1 MRRVERLG
9 VALLKSCT
17 QSLFDF
23 FDDDKPTLVIF
34 DEPRVVAD
42 KLQILE
48 KEFVGRIKTLCEG
61 AEILP
66 EHKDVC
72 ITAHEVKRQLY
83 LLRKWDLPRF
93 LSTTGFLSRNISSS
107 LKLVP

>member
-48 KEFVGRIKTLCEG
+48 KSLPG
-61 AEILP
+61 A
-66 EHKDVC
+66 
-72 ITAHEVKRQLY
+72 
-83 LLRKWDLPRF
+83 
-93 LSTTGFLSRNISSS
+93 
-107 LKLVP
+107 